1 MNSSSMGKS
10 RNTPMVIGTC
20 ITTHPTHAGCV
31 LYYGPSRPTTFSKR
45 GSGGDPIVFPFSMRR
60 KIRALAGGLRMLA
73 EGYPNRGEFVETSDA
88 RALQDTDTR
97 NDLEI
102 L

>member
-1 MNSSSMGKS
+1 
-10 RNTPMVIGTC
+10 
-20 ITTHPTHAGCV
+20 
-31 LYYGPSRPTTFSKR
+31 
-45 GSGGDPIVFPFSMRR
+45 MRR

-73 EGYPNRGEFVETSDA
+73 EGYPNRGEFVETGDA
-88 RALQDTDTR
+88 RVLQDTDTR